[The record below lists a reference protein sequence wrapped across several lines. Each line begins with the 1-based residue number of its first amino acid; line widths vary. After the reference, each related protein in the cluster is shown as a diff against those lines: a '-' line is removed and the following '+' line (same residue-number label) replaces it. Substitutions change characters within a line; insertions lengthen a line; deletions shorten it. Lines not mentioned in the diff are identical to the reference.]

1 MKQNFRRSSTNR
13 RAISP
18 ELMLQPLY
26 ANAYKQEM
34 KISLVNQQVQSATYQ
49 AMQKRYTQTQSKP
62 MPVFQD
68 KVMTT
73 NVQFTTEQLSSGT
86 TSSISSFEALKSNSS
101 FKNVFERVAKQQASK
116 MLKESPKNA
125 QEHQYATRGII
136 PYGE

>member
-1 MKQNFRRSSTNR
+1 MKNTRRSSTNR

-18 ELMLQPLY
+18 ELMLQPVY

-49 AMQKRYTQTQSKP
+49 AMQKRYTQTQSKS

-73 NVQFTTEQLSSGT
+73 NVKFTTEQLSSGI